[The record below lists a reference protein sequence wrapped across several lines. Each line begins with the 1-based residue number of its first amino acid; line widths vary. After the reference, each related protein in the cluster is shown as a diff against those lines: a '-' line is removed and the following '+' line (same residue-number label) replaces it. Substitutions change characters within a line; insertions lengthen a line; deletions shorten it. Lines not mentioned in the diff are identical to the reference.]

1 MARAFVSIGSNID
14 RERNVRDAAR
24 RLAAEFDDVEFSP
37 TYETDAVGFEGDPFY
52 NLVAGLTTQLMPDEL
67 HDRLHE
73 IEAEMGRDQN
83 WPSFAPRGIDLD
95 LLLYDDLVLKSAAV
109 TIPRSDIEEY
119 AFVLKPLADLVPDLE
134 HPSRRLRLAEMVAR
148 RREECDALERVVLE
162 GLGQ

>member
-83 WPSFAPRGIDLD
+83 GPSFAPRGIDLD